1 MTWILDLD
9 GVVWLG
15 AEPIPGAVDAV
26 LRLRAA
32 GERVLF
38 LTNNSS
44 APIGDYVAKLVGLGI
59 PADAG
64 DLLTSAQAAAR
75 MLEPGTTA
83 LVCGGPGV
91 DEALRARGVATVRD
105 GRADAV
111 VVGWHTDFDYARLT
125 AAFRAVNAGARLIGT
140 NDDATYPTAD
150 GLLPGGGS
158 ILASVETAAG
168 IVAEIAGKPHAP
180 MAALVQERLALDG
193 TQALD
198 STERLDSTEQ
208 LDSSEQLDSTEQF
221 DSTEQPDTVHSILV
235 GDRMST
241 DGLMAARLHLPFA
254 LVLSGVTTAA
264 DLPVTPAPAFVA
276 DDLWRLVRQLS
287 M

>member
-15 AEPIPGAVDAV
+15 PEPIPGSVDAV
-26 LRLRAA
+26 RRLRAA

-44 APIGDYVAKLVGLGI
+44 APIGDYLAKLVGLGI
-59 PADAG
+59 PAEAG

-75 MLEPGTTA
+75 LLEPGMTA
-83 LVCGGPGV
+83 LVCAGPGV
-91 DEALRARGVATVRD
+91 DEALRARGVTTVRE
-105 GRADAV
+105 GSADAV

-125 AAFRAVNAGARLIGT
+125 AAFRAVHAGARLIGT
-140 NDDATYPTAD
+140 NDDPTYPTPD
-150 GLLPGGGS
+150 GPLPGGGS
-158 ILASVETAAG
+158 ILAAVATAAG
-168 IVAEIAGKPHAP
+168 IAAEIAGKPHAP
-180 MAALVQERLALDG
+180 MAALVRDRLALDDTDG
-193 TQALD
+193 TD
-198 STERLDSTEQ
+198 GTDG
-208 LDSSEQLDSTEQF
+208 DHG
-221 DSTEQPDTVHSILV
+221 VVLV

-241 DGLMAARLHLPFA
+241 DGLMAARLGVPFG
-254 LVLSGVTTAA
+254 LVLTGVTTTA

-276 DDLWRLVRQLS
+276 DDLSTLVRQLS

>member
-15 AEPIPGAVDAV
+15 AAPIPGAVDAV
-26 LRLRAA
+26 RRLRDA

-64 DLLTSAQAAAR
+64 DVLTSAQAAAR
-75 MLEPGTTA
+75 LLEPGMTA
-83 LVCGGPGV
+83 LVCAGPGV

-105 GRADAV
+105 GTADAV

-125 AAFRAVNAGARLIGT
+125 AAFRAVHAGARLIGT
-140 NDDATYPTAD
+140 NDDPTSPTPD

-158 ILASVETAAG
+158 ILAAVATAAG
-168 IVAEIAGKPHAP
+168 TVAEIAGKPHAP
-180 MAALVQERLALDG
+180 MAALVRARLALDRAQSDG
-193 TQALD
+193 TQLD
-198 STERLDSTEQ
+198 GTQ
-208 LDSSEQLDSTEQF
+208 LDGTARC
-221 DSTEQPDTVHSILV
+221 ILV
-235 GDRMST
+235 GDRVST
-241 DGLMAARLHLPFA
+241 DGLMAARLDVPFA
-254 LVLSGVTTAA
+254 LVLTGVTTAA

-276 DDLWRLVRQLS
+276 DDLSTLVRQLS
-287 M
+287 T

>member
-15 AEPIPGAVDAV
+15 PEPIPGAVDAV
-26 LRLRAA
+26 RRLRAA

-44 APIGDYVAKLVGLGI
+44 ASVGDYLAKLVGLGI
-59 PADAG
+59 PAEPG

-75 MLEPGTTA
+75 LLEPGTTA
-83 LVCGGPGV
+83 LVCAGPGV
-91 DEALRARGVATVRD
+91 DEALRARGVTTVRE

-125 AAFRAVNAGARLIGT
+125 AAFRAVHAGARLIGT
-140 NDDATYPTAD
+140 NDDPTYPSPD

-158 ILASVETAAG
+158 ILAAVATAAG
-168 IVAEIAGKPHAP
+168 VAAEIAGKPNAP
-180 MAALVQERLALDG
+180 MAALVRERLARDGMGTMDG
-193 TQALD
+193 TD
-198 STERLDSTEQ
+198 G
-208 LDSSEQLDSTEQF
+208 
-221 DSTEQPDTVHSILV
+221 VILV

-241 DGLMAARLHLPFA
+241 DGLMAARLRVPFG
-254 LVLSGVTTAA
+254 LVLTGVTTAA

-276 DDLWRLVRQLS
+276 EDLSTLVAQLS

>member
-26 LRLRAA
+26 RRVHAA

-44 APIGDYVAKLVGLGI
+44 APIGDYVAKLAGLGI
-59 PADAG
+59 PAEAG
-64 DLLTSAQAAAR
+64 DVVTSAQAAAR
-75 MLEPGTTA
+75 LLEPGTTA
-83 LVCGGPGV
+83 LVCAGPGV
-91 DEALRARGVATVRD
+91 DEALRARGVATVRE

-125 AAFRAVNAGARLIGT
+125 AAFRAVHAGARLIGT
-140 NDDATYPTAD
+140 NDDATYPTPD

-158 ILASVETAAG
+158 ILAAVATAAG
-168 IVAEIAGKPHAP
+168 IEAEIAGKPHAP
-180 MAALVQERLALDG
+180 MAALVRERLALDG
-193 TQALD
+193 LPFDGTQLE
-198 STERLDSTEQ
+198 STQSGSTQ
-208 LDSSEQLDSTEQF
+208 SGSTQSG
-221 DSTEQPDTVHSILV
+221 STQSGSRARTILV

-241 DGLMAARLHLPFA
+241 DGLMAARLHVPFA
-254 LVLSGVTTAA
+254 LVLTGVTRAA
-264 DLPVTPAPAFVA
+264 DLPVTPVPAFVA
-276 DDLWRLVRQLS
+276 DDLATLVRQLS

>member
-15 AEPIPGAVDAV
+15 TEPIAGAVDAV
-26 LRLRAA
+26 RRLRAA

-59 PADAG
+59 PTEAG
-64 DLLTSAQAAAR
+64 DVVTSAQAAAR
-75 MLEPGTTA
+75 LLEPGTTA
-83 LVCGGPGV
+83 LVCAGPGV
-91 DEALRARGVATVRD
+91 DEALRARGVATVRE

-111 VVGWHTDFDYARLT
+111 VVGWHTGFDYARLT
-125 AAFRAVNAGARLIGT
+125 AAFRAVHAGARLIGT
-140 NDDATYPTAD
+140 NDDATYPTPD

-158 ILASVETAAG
+158 ILAAVATAAG
-168 IVAEIAGKPHAP
+168 IDAEIAGKPHAP
-180 MAALVQERLALDG
+180 MAALVRERLALDG
-193 TQALD
+193 TQSD
-198 STERLDSTEQ
+198 
-208 LDSSEQLDSTEQF
+208 
-221 DSTEQPDTVHSILV
+221 SILV

-241 DGLMAARLHLPFA
+241 DGLMAARLDVPFA
-254 LVLSGVTTAA
+254 LVLTGVTTAA
-264 DLPVTPAPAFVA
+264 DLPLTPVPAFVA
-276 DDLWRLVRQLS
+276 DDLSTLVRQLS

>member
-15 AEPIPGAVDAV
+15 PEPIPGSVDAV
-26 LRLRAA
+26 RRLRAA

-44 APIGDYVAKLVGLGI
+44 APIGDYLAKLMGLGI
-59 PADAG
+59 PAEAD

-75 MLEPGTTA
+75 LLEPGMTA
-83 LVCGGPGV
+83 LVCAGPGV
-91 DEALRARGVATVRD
+91 DEALRARGVTTVRE

-125 AAFRAVNAGARLIGT
+125 AAFRAVHAGARLIGT
-140 NDDATYPTAD
+140 NDDPTYPTPD

-158 ILASVETAAG
+158 ILAAVATAAG
-168 IVAEIAGKPHAP
+168 IAAEIAGKPHAP
-180 MAALVQERLALDG
+180 MAALVRDRLALDG
-193 TQALD
+193 TD
-198 STERLDSTEQ
+198 GTDGT
-208 LDSSEQLDSTEQF
+208 DGKGGIDG
-221 DSTEQPDTVHSILV
+221 DHGVILV

-241 DGLMAARLHLPFA
+241 DGLMAARLGVPFG
-254 LVLSGVTTAA
+254 LVLTGVTTAA

-276 DDLWRLVRQLS
+276 DDLSTLVRQLS

>member
-15 AEPIPGAVDAV
+15 AEPIPGAVDAIR
-26 LRLRAA
+26 RLRDA

-64 DLLTSAQAAAR
+64 DVLTSAQAAAR
-75 MLEPGTTA
+75 LLEPGTTA
-83 LVCGGPGV
+83 LVCAGPGV

-125 AAFRAVNAGARLIGT
+125 AAFRAVHAGARLIGT
-140 NDDATYPTAD
+140 NDDPTYPTPD

-158 ILASVETAAG
+158 ILAAVATAAG
-168 IVAEIAGKPHAP
+168 IAPEIAGKPHAP
-180 MAALVQERLALDG
+180 MAALVRERLALDG
-193 TQALD
+193 TQLEG
-198 STERLDSTEQ
+198 TQ
-208 LDSSEQLDSTEQF
+208 LEGTPLEGTQLEGTQRKDG
-221 DSTEQPDTVHSILV
+221 PRCILV
-235 GDRMST
+235 GDRVST
-241 DGLMAARLHLPFA
+241 DGLMAARLDVPFA
-254 LVLSGVTTAA
+254 LVLTGVTTAA

-276 DDLWRLVRQLS
+276 DDLSTLVRQLS
-287 M
+287 T

>member
-15 AEPIPGAVDAV
+15 AAPIPGAVDAV
-26 LRLRAA
+26 RRLRDA

-64 DLLTSAQAAAR
+64 DVLTSAQAAAR
-75 MLEPGTTA
+75 LLEPGMTA
-83 LVCGGPGV
+83 LVCAGPGV

-105 GRADAV
+105 GTADAV

-125 AAFRAVNAGARLIGT
+125 AAFRAVHAGARLIGT
-140 NDDATYPTAD
+140 NDDATYPTPD

-158 ILASVETAAG
+158 ILAAVATAAG
-168 IVAEIAGKPHAP
+168 VAPEIAGKPHAP
-180 MAALVQERLALDG
+180 MAALVRERLALDRAQVEG
-193 TQALD
+193 TQLD
-198 STERLDSTEQ
+198 GTQLGGTQ
-208 LDSSEQLDSTEQF
+208 LDGTARC
-221 DSTEQPDTVHSILV
+221 ILV
-235 GDRMST
+235 GDRVST
-241 DGLMAARLHLPFA
+241 DGLMAARLDVPFA
-254 LVLSGVTTAA
+254 LVLTGVTTAA
-264 DLPVTPAPAFVA
+264 DLPVTPEPAYVV
-276 DDLWRLVRQLS
+276 DDLSTLVRQLS
-287 M
+287 T

>member
-15 AEPIPGAVDAV
+15 AEPVPGSVDAV
-26 LRLRAA
+26 RRLRAA
-32 GERVLF
+32 GERVVF

-44 APIGDYVAKLVGLGI
+44 APIGDYLAKLVGLGI
-59 PADAG
+59 PAEAD

-75 MLEPGTTA
+75 LLEPGTTA
-83 LVCGGPGV
+83 LVCAGPGV

-105 GRADAV
+105 GSADAV

-125 AAFRAVNAGARLIGT
+125 AAFRAVHAGARLIGT
-140 NDDATYPTAD
+140 NDDPTYPTPD

-158 ILASVETAAG
+158 ILAAVATAAG
-168 IVAEIAGKPHAP
+168 TVAEIAGKPNAP
-180 MAALVQERLALDG
+180 MAALVRERLALDV
-193 TQALD
+193 
-198 STERLDSTEQ
+198 TEPFGGMPNS
-208 LDSSEQLDSTEQF
+208 
-221 DSTEQPDTVHSILV
+221 VLV

-241 DGLMAARLHLPFA
+241 DGLMANRLHVPFA
-254 LVLSGVTTAA
+254 LVLTGVTTAA

-276 DDLWRLVRQLS
+276 DDLSTLVRQLS